1 MITNSKQVL
10 IFPHTEPRFNY
21 LARLPQSQL
30 SLIACNWQTEH
41 LNNTFGGSAYA
52 MLRKSLPLDIPQT
65 QEQKKLLE
73 TEFLRG
79 VWSMSTLTTSTHADF
94 EMFVFNEYAPL

>member
-30 SLIACNWQTEH
+30 SLIACNLQTEH

-52 MLRKSLPLDIPQT
+52 VLRKSLPLDIPQT

-79 VWSMSTLTTSTHADF
+79 V
-94 EMFVFNEYAPL
+94 